1 MSGVKHT
8 PGTWKIDFSYPRGL
22 PGGISTMNGG
32 RPVTRFNTFAR
43 PTSPEALANARLIAA
58 APDLLEAL
66 QYAVNTIEAMRPT
79 FSQVKDEGHAY
90 HDQVLT
96 TARAAIVK
104 ATAGEARNA
113 EPIHRRDG
121 DEG

>member
-8 PGTWKIDFSYPRGL
+8 PGPWKIDFGYPRGL

-58 APDLLEAL
+58 APELLEAL
-66 QYAVNTIEAMRPT
+66 EWYASDAVSCCEINTHEEFERFT
-79 FSQVKDEGHAY
+79 ER
-90 HDQVLT
+90 
-96 TARAAIVK
+96 ARAAI
-104 ATAGEARNA
+104 ARARGEQ
-113 EPIHRRDG
+113 DG
-121 DEG
+121 GGE